1 MTPNPEHTQTPHLSQ
16 TEFQEMVRE
25 QMRAA
30 VRLTL
35 STILEEELTVLV
47 GAANYE
53 RNEQRRDYRNGSY
66 RRDLLTT
73 VGLIE
78 ELEVPRAR
86 QGFQTQLFERYQ
98 RRRGELD
105 QAMVDMF
112 VFGASTQRVGEVVE
126 QLTGSQPSASTVSRV
141 YRTLRDEYETWKQ
154 RPLASHYLY
163 AFADGTYFTVIYEKE
178 GIKTPI
184 LAVVGI
190 NLAGEREVLGFT
202 VGDRENQQAW
212 ADLLAQLKQRGLQ
225 TVDLWVTDGNQAT
238 MGAIEQKFPTAAR
251 QRCVAH
257 KLKNVLGYIPKQHH
271 VQIEPE
277 LKAIFYQQNRTQA
290 EQALA
295 AFCAHYEKSYPTA
308 IACLRRDGDACFTF
322 YDFPKQHWKTIRTNN
337 VCERLFE
344 EIKKRSHKMSAPF
357 RNEDSCL
364 LLFFAVMRTL
374 RFRRIP
380 VTQPA
385 TAMS

>member
-1 MTPNPEHTQTPHLSQ
+1 
-16 TEFQEMVRE
+16 
-25 QMRAA
+25 MRAA

-35 STILEEELTVLV
+35 TTILEEELTALV
-47 GAANYE
+47 GAANYAPPSAAA
-53 RNEQRRDYRNGSY
+53 NEQRRDYRNGHY
-66 RRDLLTT
+66 RRNLLTT

-78 ELEVPRAR
+78 ELEVPRTR
-86 QGFQTQLFERYQ
+86 QGFQTQVFDRYQ
-98 RRRGELD
+98 RRRSELD

-126 QLTGSQPSASTVSRV
+126 QLTGSQPSASTV
-141 YRTLRDEYETWKQ
+141 YRTLQDEYTTWQ
-154 RPLASHYLY
+154 ERPLASHYLY
-163 AFADGTYFTVIYEKE
+163 AFADGTYFTVIYGQE

-202 VGDRENQQAW
+202 VGDREHQQAW
-212 ADLLAQLKQRGLQ
+212 ADLLAQLKAHGLQ
-225 TVDLWVTDGNQAT
+225 QVDLWVTDGNQAT
-238 MGAIEQKFPTAAR
+238 MSAIEQKFPTSAR

-257 KLKNVLGYIPKQHH
+257 KLQNVLGYIPKAHH
-271 VQIEPE
+271 VQVEPA

-290 EQALA
+290 EQAFA
-295 AFCAHYEKSYPTA
+295 AFCAQYETIYPSA
-308 IACLRRDGDACFTF
+308 IACLRRDGEACLTF
-322 YDFPKQHWKTIRTNN
+322 YDFPQEHWKTIRTNN

-357 RNEDSCL
+357 RNEESCL

-380 VTQPA
+380 VNQPA
-385 TAMS
+385 TAMT

>member
-1 MTPNPEHTQTPHLSQ
+1 MSQ
-16 TEFQEMVRE
+16 TEFQAMIRE

-35 STILEEELTVLV
+35 TTILEEALTALI
-47 GAANYE
+47 GAAPYQ
-53 RNEQRRDYRNGSY
+53 RNAQRRDYRNGHY

-86 QGFQTQLFERYQ
+86 QGFQTQVFERYQ
-98 RRRGELD
+98 RRRAELD

-112 VFGASTQRVGEVVE
+112 VFGASTERVGEVVA

-141 YRTLRDEYETWKQ
+141 YRSLQDEYETWKQ
-154 RPLASHYLY
+154 RPLANHYLY
-163 AFADGTYFTVIYEKE
+163 AFADGTYFTVIYGQE
-178 GIKTPI
+178 GIKMPI

-190 NLAGEREVLGFT
+190 TLAGEREVLGFT

-225 TVDLWVTDGNQAT
+225 AVDLWVTDGNQAT
-238 MGAIEQKFPTAAR
+238 LGAIAQKFPTAAR

-271 VQIEPE
+271 AQIEPE
-277 LKAIFYQQNRTQA
+277 LKAIFYQQNRQQA

-295 AFCAHYEKSYPTA
+295 AFSAHYEKSYPSA
-308 IACLRRDGDACFTF
+308 IACLRRDGDACLTF
-322 YDFPKQHWKTIRTNN
+322 YDFPKEHWKTIRTNN

-344 EIKKRSHKMSAPF
+344 EIKKRSHKMAAPF

-380 VTQPA
+380 VNLPA
-385 TAMS
+385 TAMT